1 MLIPFYLLATDE
13 LLMRNGCT
21 DVVAADY
28 FQHYYQKCT
37 NLFNRCCRLSSSA
50 SIALFHLLYHKYL
63 NCFKKLFCT
72 QTHCASNATG

>member
-13 LLMRNGCT
+13 LLMRDGCI
-21 DVVAADY
+21 DVVAAGN

-37 NLFNRCCRLSSSA
+37 NIFSRCCHFSSSA
-50 SIALFHLLYHKYL
+50 SIALFLLLDHKYL